1 MQQSFENLSRVL
13 FPDCEPDRAALDA
26 LVRRYEWFGP
36 VRVLREYST
45 GRRDARLALLAPWRA
60 ESSLYA
66 EPVDV
71 AALHS
76 VSSDELIDRFL
87 ETTDLRIVAEEGEP
101 DDEVRIDPDL
111 AYNEELVS
119 ESLAEIYLAQGLSDK
134 AVAIY
139 RKLSLLNPEKS
150 VYFAELIDKIAKQEN
165 NN

>member
-1 MQQSFENLSRVL
+1 M
-13 FPDCEPDRAALDA
+13 
-26 LVRRYEWFGP
+26 
-36 VRVLREYST
+36 
-45 GRRDARLALLAPWRA
+45 ALLAPWRA

-71 AALHS
+71 AALQS

>member
-1 MQQSFENLSRVL
+1 MQQSFEILSRVF
-13 FPDCEPDRAALDA
+13 FPDSEPDRAALDA

-36 VRVLREYST
+36 ARVLRECLT
-45 GRRDARLALLAPWRA
+45 GRSDTRLALLAPWRA
-60 ESSLYA
+60 ESSVYA
-66 EPVDV
+66 ESVDV
-71 AALHS
+71 LALQT